1 MTKAGRDLGMR
12 LGIDQILDAMKEAT
26 QTAYE
31 GLQYTHRLLNV
42 VACVV
47 SEQFSCHLTHK
58 CFLRA
63 SVSS

>member
-1 MTKAGRDLGMR
+1 MR

-31 GLQYTHRLLNV
+31 GLQHTHRLLNV
-42 VACVV
+42 VARVV
-47 SEQFSCHLTHK
+47 SEQFSCHLTHE
-58 CFLRA
+58 CLLHA